1 MKKINKKREKIIK
14 FKLIRKAKRK
24 HINKCIL
31 KKDFR
36 KKWIYKKY
44 FDTCISKDKNYIYK
58 LFLNKS
64 YSLDLFKYLILNSN
78 LNSLDFLSFF
88 KSQLLNENEYVEGD
102 FLSPLRDERLK
113 TPSWSF
119 FIKRYLWYIL
129 EWHILFSEWIQ
140 PSNVSKKF
148 SNKDINIFKSW
159 LDNFLENWIYETI
172 FWKDVYLPS
181 TQVKLNISIVKDKFY
196 NDIFIS
202 WYHQEATQYSLF
214 TRILFIFNEL
224 EDCLSNIDT
233 AKKYLMI
240 LVSII
245 YYANSRKVFI
255 IDIDILIN
263 DFLPNTII
271 SKWDILDFFGYI
283 WMSSYSEYLNNIR
296 DKWVKHY
303 FPETKSYNFINIE
316 LEIHKTP
323 FIDISNQ
330 VWKEWLYIFDETYLL
345 RKFYTKL
352 EDFTATVV
360 IKKNPKKLSFWDL
373 VEIYIDRFTTE
384 WLKFVWNSEK
394 YKIMQWVEFKKPDGE
409 IDLMI
414 YNNETKNLLIFE
426 AKDYIAL
433 NENLFRSWDVENL
446 TKITKRFTNWKYKDV
461 PWEIYYGINQLF
473 KHNKRDK
480 SKIAWKLWVDSINE
494 IKYIFLNH
502 HNSMFWNE
510 IVRHFIDKNKEFKWL
525 DYQFMNLYEFEKLIS
540 LWCKNWIDFFDL
552 MNEKSI
558 PIKNNEWYKSILE
571 RFQACNKWREFST
584 ENICWLNQ
592 DLDIFLWM
600 KYWYWW
606 EELAPFINNEI
617 FSDFFKN

>member
-140 PSNVSKKF
+140 
-148 SNKDINIFKSW
+148 SNKLLKKVTNEQSEILKNW
-159 LDNFLENWIYETI
+159 LENFLERWIYDTI
-172 FWKDVYLPS
+172 FWKEVFIPS
-181 TQVKLNISIVKDKFY
+181 NVIELNSSIFKDKFY
-196 NDIFIS
+196 NDIYVS
-202 WYHQEATQYSLF
+202 WYHQETTQYSLI
-214 TRILFIFNEL
+214 TRIIFIFNKL
-224 EDCLSNIDT
+224 EDKLINTDI

-240 LVSII
+240 MVSII
-245 YYANSRKVFI
+245 YYTNSKKVFF

-263 DFLPNTII
+263 DFLPKTII
-271 SKWDILDFFGYI
+271 TKSDILEFFDYI
-283 WMSSYSEYLNNIR
+283 WQANYSDYLSSIR
-296 DKWVKHY
+296 DKWVKYY
-303 FPETKSYNFINIE
+303 FPNEKSYNFINIE
-316 LEIHKTP
+316 LEIHKHP
-323 FIDISNQ
+323 FIDISEQ
-330 VWKEWLYIFDETYLL
+330 FWKKWIYIFDETYLL
-345 RKFYTKL
+345 RKFYDKL
-352 EDFTATVV
+352 DKFVDWKT
-360 IKKNPKKLSFWDL
+360 IMSFWDL
-373 VEIYIDRFTTE
+373 MEVYIDRYTYE
-384 WLKFVWNSEK
+384 WLNFKWLTDK
-394 YKIMQWVEFKKPDGE
+394 YIIKQWIDFRGPDWE
-409 IDLMI
+409 IDLII
-414 YNNETKNLLIFE
+414 YNKETKNLLIFE
-426 AKDYIAL
+426 AKDNIIL
-433 NENLFRSWDVENL
+433 NENLFKSGNISNL
-446 TKITKRFTNWKYKDV
+446 TKITERFTNWKFQKA
-461 PWEIYYGINQLF
+461 PWEIYHWVNQLF
-473 KHNKRDK
+473 KHSKRDK
-480 SKIAWKLWVDSINE
+480 KQISSKLWYSINN

-502 HNSMFWNE
+502 HNTMFWNE
-510 IVRHFIDKNKEFKWL
+510 IVRYFIDYNKEFKWL
-525 DYQFMNLYEFEKLIS
+525 DYQFMNLYEFEKIIS
-540 LWCKNWIDFFDL
+540 FWCKKWIDFYDL
-552 MNEKSI
+552 ISEKSI

-571 RFQACNKWREFST
+571 RFQSFNSSEKFCTSNV
-584 ENICWLNQ
+584 CWINQ
-592 DLDIFLWM
+592 DFDVFLFK
-600 KYWYWW
+600 KYWYLW
-606 EELAPFINNEI
+606 EELVPFINNEI